1 MRVTRIDGRHTL
13 DEQDQSFKNFG
24 WCNPRRDPID
34 QTPQWTVLPRWTHV
48 QLGDVSFLIQQERGE
63 GRWDLDQKHD
73 GVVAMLEVLAD
84 RGSLNGVRKRVAA
97 RWGG

>member
-1 MRVTRIDGRHTL
+1 
-13 DEQDQSFKNFG
+13 
-24 WCNPRRDPID
+24 
-34 QTPQWTVLPRWTHV
+34 
-48 QLGDVSFLIQQERGE
+48 LIQQERGE